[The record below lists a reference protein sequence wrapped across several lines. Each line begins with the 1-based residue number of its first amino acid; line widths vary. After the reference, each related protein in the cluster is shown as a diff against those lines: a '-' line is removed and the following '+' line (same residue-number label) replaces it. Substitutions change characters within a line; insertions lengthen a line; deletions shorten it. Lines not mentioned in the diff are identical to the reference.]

1 MPAIKFHIYRTDM
14 GDDGTQNCDYRG
26 FGEDGADTPHAKDQ
40 HRTIPELEIDPAS
53 LELIEIVKEN
63 GPAANKLFAA
73 AASQQPDWL
82 DSAAS
87 ILGLEGDGPIGLRVG
102 IWDK

>member
-14 GDDGTQNCDYRG
+14 GDDGTENCDYRG
-26 FGEDGADTPHAKDQ
+26 SGEAGAGENDQ
-40 HRTIPELEIDPAS
+40 HRTVPELEIDPAS
-53 LELIEIVKEN
+53 DALIEIVREN
-63 GPAANKLFAA
+63 GPSANKLFAA

-102 IWDK
+102 IWDA